1 MYELVEYNKKY
12 EEQLIKL
19 WIDVCVE
26 EFGFEEW
33 RDGMSKVEEE
43 LYEKIWI
50 AVIDN
55 QVVGSIAYIDK
66 GDNIAEI
73 KRVYVYA
80 EHRGTGISQ
89 QFMELLIDELEEKGY
104 EKVVLETW
112 SKFNRGINFYI
123 KNKFQLVEQDGEC
136 YKYERFIYGIDN
148 KSNII

>member
-12 EEQLIKL
+12 EDQLIKL
-19 WIDVCVE
+19 WVDVCVE

-55 QVVGSIAYIDK
+55 KVVGSIAYIDK
-66 GDNIAEI
+66 GDSIAEI

-89 QFMELLIDELEEKGY
+89 QFMDVLIDELEEKGY

-112 SKFNRGINFYI
+112 SKFNRGINFYT

-136 YKYERFIYGIDN
+136 YKYERDL
-148 KSNII
+148 SDAQIIEAI

>member
-12 EEQLIKL
+12 EDQLIKL
-19 WIDVCVE
+19 WVDVCVE

-66 GDNIAEI
+66 GNNIAEI
-73 KRVYVYA
+73 KRVYVYS

-89 QFMELLIDELEEKGY
+89 QFMDVLIDELEEKGY

-112 SKFNRGINFYI
+112 SKFNRGINFYK

-136 YKYERFIYGIDN
+136 YKYERDL
-148 KSNII
+148 SDAQIIEAI

>member
-1 MYELVEYNKKY
+1 MYELLEYNKKY
-12 EEQLIKL
+12 EDQLIKL
-19 WIDVCVE
+19 WVDVCVE

-55 QVVGSIAYIDK
+55 KVVGSIAYIDK

-89 QFMELLIDELEEKGY
+89 QFMEM
-104 EKVVLETW
+104 
-112 SKFNRGINFYI
+112 
-123 KNKFQLVEQDGEC
+123 
-136 YKYERFIYGIDN
+136 
-148 KSNII
+148 